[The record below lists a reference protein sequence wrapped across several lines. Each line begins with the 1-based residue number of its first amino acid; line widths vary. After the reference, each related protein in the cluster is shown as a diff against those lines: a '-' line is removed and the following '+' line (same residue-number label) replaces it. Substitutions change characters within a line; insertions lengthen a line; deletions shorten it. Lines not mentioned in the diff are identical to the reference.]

1 MDAGGGA
8 ALRSCALQL
17 CTASSERHPLIR
29 PRSPS
34 VLRRV
39 PPGAWTA
46 EYTPDGLTAQF
57 HCRAMARARSPSKP
71 GSAWSIQTYYRCTVS
86 LTTSARSTSSC
97 TEHPRG
103 ARQLVS
109 ESCTSAVYVCC
120 VRSFY
125 VNVSLN
131 LLSLVYKLTT
141 PSMAALLH
149 ASVDAEPYQGRSLPR
164 APPVGAGSRIT
175 EIVLRIK

>member
-1 MDAGGGA
+1 MPCFKRDHNPITRSLTMLSLSSQVMGTPGGLA
-8 ALRSCALQL
+8 
-17 CTASSERHPLIR
+17 
-29 PRSPS
+29 
-34 VLRRV
+34 
-39 PPGAWTA
+39 
-46 EYTPDGLTAQF
+46 AQF
-57 HCRAMARARSPSKP
+57 YCTAMARARFPSKP

-109 ESCTSAVYVCC
+109 ESCTSAVYVCY

-125 VNVSLN
+125 VNLSPN
-131 LLSLVYKLTT
+131 LLGLVHKLTT

-149 ASVDAEPYQGRSLPR
+149 ASVDVEPIRDTHCCGPNLYVPCVYLLYFS
-164 APPVGAGSRIT
+164 
-175 EIVLRIK
+175 